1 MKVAVVGAGIGG
13 LCVSVGLQRYGADVT
28 VFERSDQVRAA
39 GSGLSVFGNGLRAL
53 ESLGLRQQFE
63 VITSPHAAT
72 YRSGQR
78 RPDGRWLA
86 TIPPDAVTDL
96 RIVHRTD
103 LHTMLLA
110 RVQPG
115 TIRCSTEVISVRS
128 DGTVLVREV
137 PGSSSEHHF
146 DLVVVADGLFSNV
159 RARWAEDPGVRY
171 AGYSA
176 WRGVTSAPVDLRGEA
191 GETWGEQTRF
201 GIAPLADGRVYWF
214 GVATTPRRRSQ
225 SASDEY
231 AELKRLFGTWHSP
244 VPELIDTTDPETI
257 SFLPIDELAG
267 DLPSYRHGRCVLLG
281 DAAHAMTPNLGQGGG
296 QAMEDAATL
305 AALLS
310 LIAAA
315 ANPDERTINS
325 ILDSYDEARRPRTQA
340 LARRSRRLGT
350 LAHVRGRGRT
360 AVRNLLLQNTPPST
374 LRAQL
379 RRTQD
384 WHPPVAGL
392 IPDRMAP
399 LSERREPALVHKLKN
414 TLGE

>member
-13 LCVSVGLQRYGADVT
+13 LCVSVGLQRSGADVT
-28 VFERSDQVRAA
+28 VFERANQARAG
-39 GSGLSVFGNGLRAL
+39 GSGLSVFGNGFRAL
-53 ESLGLRQQFE
+53 QSLGLRDQFE
-63 VITSPHAAT
+63 AITSSNAAT
-72 YRSGQR
+72 YRGGQR
-78 RPDGRWLA
+78 RSDGRWLA
-86 TIPPDAVTDL
+86 TVPPDAVTDL

-110 RVQPG
+110 RLQPG
-115 TIRCSTEVISVRS
+115 TLRCSTEVISVRP
-128 DGTVLVREV
+128 DATVGIRQT

-146 DLVVVADGLFSNV
+146 DLVVVADGLFSNL
-159 RARWAEDPGVRY
+159 RARWADDPGVRY

-176 WRGVTSAPVDLRGEA
+176 WRGVTSTPVDLRSEA
-191 GETWGEQTRF
+191 GETWGQQTRF

-214 GVATTPRRRSQ
+214 GVATMPRRRSQ

-244 VPELIDTTDPETI
+244 IPELINTTDPETI

-310 LIAAA
+310 PIAAA
-315 ANPDERTINS
+315 ANPDERTIDS
-325 ILDSYDEARRPRTQA
+325 ILDSYDKARRPRTQA

-360 AVRNLLLQNTPPST
+360 AIRDLLLQSTPPSA
-374 LRAQL
+374 LRSQL

-399 LSERREPALVHKLKN
+399 LSERREPTLPRELKS
-414 TLGE
+414 TSGE